1 VKNLSIVQSLE
12 SSDNLNE
19 HVPDLLLLDV
29 GLSLLIVA
37 DFLEN
42 VSVVGIFHYQAARKL
57 IVRP

>member
-1 VKNLSIVQSLE
+1 MKGLE
-12 SSDNLNE
+12 AANDLNE
-19 HVPDLLLLDV
+19 DVPDLLLLDV